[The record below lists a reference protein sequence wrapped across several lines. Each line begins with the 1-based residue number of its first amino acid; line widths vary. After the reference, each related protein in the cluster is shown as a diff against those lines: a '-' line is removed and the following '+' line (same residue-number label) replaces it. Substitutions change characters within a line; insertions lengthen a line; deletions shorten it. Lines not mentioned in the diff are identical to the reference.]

1 MLTEA
6 LFAVAKMW
14 LSIDQGMDKEN
25 VVYIYIHIHTR
36 EYYSATK
43 RIKFCHLQ
51 QHEWT

>member
-25 VVYIYIHIHTR
+25 VVYIYIHTYIQGNITQPQ
-36 EYYSATK
+36 K
-43 RIKFCHLQ
+43 G
-51 QHEWT
+51 